1 MHKYSHFPWV
11 VLKFSLVQLQI
22 IIALLLLIVFFEIST
37 ICILS
42 YYEYLTQ
49 LMLESLDE
57 RYSTLSNSYKEVHSN
72 FLKLV
77 DDHNRSMPK
86 YSGDAGKANLMIY
99 GGLFVGCLR
108 LIAIIKL

>member
-1 MHKYSHFPWV
+1 MQKYSHFPWV
-11 VLKFSLVQLQI
+11 GLKFSLVQLQI

-49 LMLESLDE
+49 VMLESLDE
-57 RYSTLSNSYKEVHSN
+57 RYSTLSNSYNEVHSN

-77 DDHNRSMPK
+77 EDHNKTRPK

-99 GGLFVGCLR
+99 GGLFIGFLR
-108 LIAIIKL
+108 LLVIMK